1 MYFVSAGA
9 TGEEDEL
16 TPRACPGVPLDRTVD
31 VRVRRLCEAIDTR
44 AAKRTFIQTRYG
56 VYSLEPVEK

>member
-9 TGEEDEL
+9 TGEEDEP
-16 TPRACPGVPLDRTVD
+16 TPRPVRGPLDRTVD
-31 VRVRRLCEAIDTR
+31 VRVRRRCETIHTR
-44 AAKRTFIQTRYG
+44 ASKRTFIQTRYG